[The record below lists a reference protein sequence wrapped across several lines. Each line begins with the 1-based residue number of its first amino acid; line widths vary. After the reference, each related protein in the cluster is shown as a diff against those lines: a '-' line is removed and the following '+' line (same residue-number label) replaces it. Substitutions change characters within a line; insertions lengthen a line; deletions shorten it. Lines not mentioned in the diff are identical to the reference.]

1 VYSRSAISRTLS
13 GSLERQLGLP
23 HEVRV
28 RGAAER
34 EVEPREPA
42 YVRRAEAEQHLHG
55 AQLREV
61 TQPGAA
67 RHLAAGLRAR
77 AHADLGGGRM
87 GNLWI
92 SAEGEENLG
101 EQGSG
106 RNSRMEK
113 IDLLLL

>member
-1 VYSRSAISRTLS
+1 
-13 GSLERQLGLP
+13 LERQLGLP
-23 HEVRV
+23 HEVRAH
-28 RGAAER
+28 GAVER

-42 YVRRAEAEQHLHG
+42 YVRRAEAEQHLCG

-67 RHLAAGLRAR
+67 CHLAAGLRAR
-77 AHADLGGGRM
+77 THADLGGGRM

-92 SAEGEENLG
+92 PAEGEENLG

-106 RNSRMEK
+106 RDSRMER
-113 IDLLLL
+113 IALGGAIHGWRESRECA